1 MTDIFPI
8 FVSDDPGNINMPN
21 DSLNDSTDLSLNK
34 SSDLFEPRNVAQT
47 SIAVI
52 FLLVTMVIA
61 LVGNTAV
68 ITVILMKRTMRKD
81 ISNLLII
88 NLSITDLSMTIFVMV
103 SALVSLIADEWI
115 FDKVW
120 CDFVCAINYCLI
132 IVSMLTLC
140 FISVDRYQAVLNPL
154 HYHIRMTRN
163 RVLIMICYSWCQG
176 ILFASIPSFMN
187 WVEYDY
193 WEAICAIQWFRHQ
206 SQAIYYVTA
215 AFALCFLGPGIV
227 LVYNYLKILKE
238 AKKQKN
244 QIRACPTG
252 QSREKSK
259 ENAISTRIVWS
270 LLVVVFAY
278 FICTTPFS
286 LTKLIKV
293 IATRE
298 NFIPGPINLT
308 ASLLGYVASAI
319 NPLIYG
325 IFRRDFRQAY
335 KRLFQFVLHWRR
347 ESETP
352 VFFFKDS
359 ESSPKL
365 DTHHNITFNL
375 TESCPTKSENDAKNN
390 NLD

>member
-1 MTDIFPI
+1 M
-8 FVSDDPGNINMPN
+8 
-21 DSLNDSTDLSLNK
+21 LNSTTNV
-34 SSDLFEPRNVAQT
+34 SSDVFEPRDSAQT
-47 SIAVI
+47 AFAVI
-52 FLLVTMVIA
+52 FLILTMAIA

-68 ITVILMKRTMRKD
+68 VVVIIMNRTMRKD

-88 NLSITDLSMTIFVMV
+88 NLSITDLSMTLCIMV
-103 SALVSLIADEWI
+103 SALVSLIADTWV
-115 FDKVW
+115 FSRVW
-120 CDFVCAINYCLI
+120 CDFVCSTNYCLI

-140 FISVDRYQAVLNPL
+140 FISIDRYQAVLNPL
-154 HYHIRMTRN
+154 HYRSRMTRN
-163 RVLIMICYSWCQG
+163 RVLMMIGYSWCQG

-187 WVEYDY
+187 WIEYDY

-206 SQAIYYVTA
+206 TQAIYYVTA

-238 AKKQKN
+238 AKKQKT
-244 QIRACPTG
+244 QIRAYPLG
-252 QSREKSK
+252 QDREKKRQNSV
-259 ENAISTRIVWS
+259 STRIVWS

-293 IATRE
+293 IATCE

-325 IFRRDFRQAY
+325 IFRRDFQQAY
-335 KRLFQFVLHWRR
+335 KRLLQVVLHWRR
-347 ESETP
+347 DSDTP
-352 VFFFKDS
+352 VSFFKNSD
-359 ESSPKL
+359 SSPKL
-365 DTHHNITFNL
+365 DTHHNVTFNM
-375 TESCPTKSENDAKNN
+375 TESCASKIENEEYAHNKS
-390 NLD
+390 